1 MLFARKLF
9 LFNFIIKT
17 YFSNWWRSQD
27 FKSCLFDKCLK
38 INLKSK
44 IGKKSLGQ
52 ILLTPTKIYVKEIL
66 ELQKRVN
73 LKNIAHITG
82 GGLIGNLKRIIPSNL
97 KINLYGNS
105 LFNFHKNL
113 FLLLQKAAN
122 LSDEDMLDT
131 FNCGNGMVIV
141 ISKNDLEKLKKSL
154 AKLKLNFKIIGSYSS
169 CKKSDAKVTIS

>member
-1 MLFARKLF
+1 M
-9 LFNFIIKT
+9 
-17 YFSNWWRSQD
+17 
-27 FKSCLFDKCLK
+27 
-38 INLKSK
+38 
-44 IGKKSLGQ
+44 
-52 ILLTPTKIYVKEIL
+52 
-66 ELQKRVN
+66 QKRVN
-73 LKNIAHITG
+73 IKNIAHITG